1 MQNLIFLLTTSLVLS
16 YTSSRNFKRRFISN
30 TGCSIRIPGETFRL
44 DKTYS
49 ETGDQLFLS
58 SVAKGKAN
66 YGFILARLH
75 DKITEITEAEQVL
88 FDFMEGLLDPLAI
101 DHTTG
106 MSAGHEHRFTKTAR
120 GMLEYWQD
128 DEGNDWKV
136 KGWTNGRFMALL
148 YVKNFTEES
157 IKEVDEF
164 LNSFRFR
171 KAA

>member
-1 MQNLIFLLTTSLVLS
+1 
-16 YTSSRNFKRRFISN
+16 
-30 TGCSIRIPGETFRL
+30 
-44 DKTYS
+44 
-49 ETGDQLFLS
+49 
-58 SVAKGKAN
+58 
-66 YGFILARLH
+66 
-75 DKITEITEAEQVL
+75 
-88 FDFMEGLLDPLAI
+88 
-101 DHTTG
+101 
-106 MSAGHEHRFTKTAR
+106 
-120 GMLEYWQD
+120 MLEYWQD